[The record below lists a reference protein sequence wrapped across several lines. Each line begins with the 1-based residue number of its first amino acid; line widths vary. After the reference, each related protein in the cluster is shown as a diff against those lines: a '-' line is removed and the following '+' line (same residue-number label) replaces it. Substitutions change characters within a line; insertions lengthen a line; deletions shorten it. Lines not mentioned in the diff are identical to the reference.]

1 MRSGCGWHGSVD
13 ACWHLAPLT
22 HIRFQCP
29 PINLISTSDF
39 TKTNYR
45 QEFKRLNVQ
54 ILDGDQAIA
63 SSDGD
68 DPHALQLQ
76 PNWDFMAWY
85 LSPHYRIYTFVS
97 KVCSNAGVAKTSSGQ
112 RLKNTRR

>member
-39 TKTNYR
+39 TKTSYR
-45 QEFKRLNVQ
+45 QEFKKLNVQ

-85 LSPHYRIYTFVS
+85 LSPHDLVFMHFNDGGMFPR
-97 KVCSNAGVAKTSSGQ
+97 CLQ
-112 RLKNTRR
+112 TRELPRQAQDSD

>member
-39 TKTNYR
+39 TKTSYK
-45 QEFKRLNVQ
+45 QDFKKLNVQ

-85 LSPHYRIYTFVS
+85 LNTHYRIYTFVS
-97 KVCSNAGVAKTSSGQ
+97 KVFANAGVAKTSSGQ
-112 RLKNTRR
+112 RLKNARR